1 MKVIWATDGSG
12 NADPALPFAREL
24 AGPYRARRAV
34 GRAKGVVR
42 APFLPDVFERVVC
55 GIDGSPE
62 SLEALRQVERLRPET
77 GELHLVAVAELR
89 LAVHGGFAAP
99 RIYDEIARAAE
110 SALAQA
116 AEHCEAASA
125 RLAEGEPARVLRQEI
140 DRVQAT
146 AVALGNHHRS
156 RGAGILMGNTA
167 TTLLHEA
174 PCSVLLARPPAA
186 SLDFPSSIV
195 VGVDG
200 SDAAGKAYD
209 VARELGERVG
219 VPVRALAASGGKD
232 VDLEVL
238 RRISALGWN
247 ERKPANALVDASRE
261 TDLLVVGSRGLHGL
275 SALGSVSER
284 VAHRAASSVLVVR
297 PRDAG

>member
-1 MKVIWATDGSG
+1 M
-12 NADPALPFAREL
+12 
-24 AGPYRARRAV
+24 
-34 GRAKGVVR
+34 
-42 APFLPDVFERVVC
+42 PDVFQRAVC

-77 GELHLVAVAELR
+77 GELHLVAVSELS

-99 RIYDEIARAAE
+99 SFHDEIARAAE
-110 SALAQA
+110 SALAHA
-116 AEHCEAASA
+116 AEQCEAASA
-125 RLAEGEPARVLRQEI
+125 RLAEGEPTRVLREEI
-140 DRVQAT
+140 DSVAAT
-146 AVALGNHHRS
+146 AVALGSHHRS

-174 PCSVLLARPPAA
+174 PCSVLLARPTATPP
-186 SLDFPSSIV
+186 DFPSSVV

-200 SDAAGKAYD
+200 SAAAGRAYD
-209 VARELGERVG
+209 VARELGERLG
-219 VPVRALAASGGKD
+219 APVRALAASGGKAL
-232 VDLEVL
+232 DLEGL
-238 RRISALGWN
+238 KRIEALEWD
-247 ERKPANALVDASRE
+247 ERKPVEALVDASRE

-297 PRDAG
+297 SHDAR